1 MPINLSLE
9 IEIERKII
17 NNKIYEVSCN
27 NPNITIQSKIS
38 LIDAEKKLINAIS
51 LLVWSGDID
60 LNIKLKSKN

>member
-27 NPNITIQSKIS
+27 NLNIIIQSKIS